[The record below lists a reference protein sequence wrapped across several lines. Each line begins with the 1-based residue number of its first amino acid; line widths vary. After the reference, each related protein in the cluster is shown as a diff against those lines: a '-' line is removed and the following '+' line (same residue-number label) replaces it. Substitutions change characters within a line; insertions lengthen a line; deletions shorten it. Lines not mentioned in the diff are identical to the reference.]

1 MAPSSRLDAFQR
13 RHPVVGFPLAVAYKF
28 FDDQGTYLA
37 ALITYYAFLSLFPV
51 LLLLSSLLG
60 FFLRDDPG
68 LQARLISS
76 ALNQF
81 PVVGAE
87 LGTPSGLSGNRT
99 SVTIAFVV
107 ALYGALG
114 VAQAVQNAMNVVW
127 GVPRNRRPN
136 PILLRLRSLLLL
148 ATAGLTLLGTTVV
161 STLAGSGVFGD
172 GQVRTVLLALLS
184 IALNVGV
191 LLLTLRLATALPLS
205 VREVLLGAV
214 LGGVA
219 WWALQKLGTQYVDS
233 VVRGANDANGVFAVV
248 LGLVAWIFL
257 LAVSLVI
264 VVEVNVVRVRHL
276 HPRSLLTPFT
286 DQVDLTPGD
295 QRAYAQLAKAQ
306 RAKGFERVEVVFEH
320 DGQYATATRA
330 AEEADPPEEPA

>member
-1 MAPSSRLDAFQR
+1 M
-13 RHPVVGFPLAVAYKF
+13 GFPLAVLYKF
-28 FDDQGTYLA
+28 VDDQGTYLA

-51 LLLLSSLLG
+51 LLLLTSLLG
-60 FFLRDDPG
+60 FFLRGDPD
-68 LQARLISS
+68 LQNRLLQS

-81 PVVGAE
+81 PVVGGE
-87 LGTPSGLSGNRT
+87 LGTPSGISGNST
-99 SVTIAFVV
+99 SVAIAFAV

-161 STLAGSGVFGD
+161 STLAGSGVFGS
-172 GQVRTVLLALLS
+172 GQLRTLLFTLLS
-184 IALNVGV
+184 VALNIAV
-191 LLLTLRLATALPLS
+191 LLLTLRLATALPLT
-205 VREVLLGAV
+205 VREVLVGAV
-214 LGGVA
+214 LGGIV
-219 WWALQKLGTQYVDS
+219 WQALQKLGATYVDS
-233 VVRGANDANGVFAVV
+233 VVRGTNDANGIFAVV

-257 LAVSLVI
+257 LAVSLVL
-264 VVEVNVVRVRHL
+264 VVEINVVRVRHL

-295 QRAYAQLAKAQ
+295 QRAYTQQATAQ
-306 RAKGFERVEVVFEH
+306 RAKGFEHVAVVFEH
-320 DGQYATATRA
+320 DGQYASATRA
-330 AEEADPPEEPA
+330 GTVEEPDDPDDERA

>member
-1 MAPSSRLDAFQR
+1 M
-13 RHPVVGFPLAVAYKF
+13 VGFPLAVIYKF
-28 FDDQGTYLA
+28 VDDQGTYLA

-51 LLLLSSLLG
+51 LLLLASLLG
-60 FFLRDDPG
+60 FFLRDNPK
-68 LQARLISS
+68 LQADLLSS

-81 PVVGAE
+81 PVVGNQ
-87 LGTPSGLSGNRT
+87 LGTPNSLSGSRT

-114 VAQAVQNAMNVVW
+114 VAQAVQNAMNVIW

-172 GQVRTVLLALLS
+172 GQMRTLLFTLLS
-184 IALNVGV
+184 VALNVGV
-191 LLLTLRLATALPLS
+191 LLLTLRLATALPLT

-214 LGGVA
+214 LGGVV
-219 WWALQKLGTQYVDS
+219 WQALQQLGTRYVDS
-233 VVRGANDANGVFAVV
+233 VVRGANDANGIFAVV

-257 LAVSLVI
+257 LAVSLVF
-264 VVEVNVVRVRHL
+264 VVEINVVRVRHL

-295 QRAYAQLAKAQ
+295 QRAYTQQATAQ

-320 DGQYATATRA
+320 DGQYATATRSERA
-330 AEEADPPEEPA
+330 AADEPDDPVD